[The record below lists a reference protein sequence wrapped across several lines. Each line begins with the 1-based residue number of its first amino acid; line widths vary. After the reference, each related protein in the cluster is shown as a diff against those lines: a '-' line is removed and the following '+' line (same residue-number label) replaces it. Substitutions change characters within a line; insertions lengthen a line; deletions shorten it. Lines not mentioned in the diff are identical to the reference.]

1 MFMSSLVTLLCIKSD
16 PKLRMTMYGME
27 GGGTVDICIT
37 LQVGLHSHS
46 SLNKTFNWD
55 HLSTTVK

>member
-1 MFMSSLVTLLCIKSD
+1 MSSSVTLLCIKSD

-27 GGGTVDICIT
+27 GGGAVDICIA

-46 SLNKTFNWD
+46 SLNKTSNWD
-55 HLSTTVK
+55 HLGTAVK

>member
-27 GGGTVDICIT
+27 GGGTVDICMT
-37 LQVGLHSHS
+37 LQVELHSHS
-46 SLNKTFNWD
+46 SLYD
-55 HLSTTVK
+55 Y